1 MAIERD
7 INKKKNKER
16 EPAQKATPMKP
27 FKAFGKKG
35 LKSPTYGR
43 RNPHKDHGDK
53 KPSLKTKASIIKEKA
68 KKGQGLAR
76 GGMVKSIIKLIPGF
90 APVPRSG
97 TVSTIQKS
105 ASAFVKRRKQTGPKS
120 VMPIKKAMGG
130 EASTSISRAELMMK
144 NREKR
149 RKETQEMLRRLYG
162 KNKIVPKKKPLK
174 KKDGGDIRERIQKD
188 MIKRNPQD
196 FDLNTGARLTD
207 KAKMD
212 RIKKARDKAK
222 SKPKRKIF

>member
-7 INKKKNKER
+7 INKKKKKES
-16 EPAQKATPMKP
+16 EPAQKMPPMKP
-27 FKAFGKKG
+27 FGKRG
-35 LKSPTYGR
+35 LQSPTYTK
-43 RNPHKDHGDK
+43 RNPHRDSGDK

-97 TVSTIQKS
+97 TLSTIQKS

-130 EASTSISRAELMMK
+130 QASESVARSRVLADQKARDRQRLMD
-144 NREKR
+144 
-149 RKETQEMLRRLYG
+149 MLDRL
-162 KNKIVPKKKPLK
+162 KKKP
-174 KKDGGDIRERIQKD
+174 GGAGKPKII
-188 MIKRNPQD
+188 
-196 FDLNTGARLTD
+196 
-207 KAKMD
+207 
-212 RIKKARDKAK
+212 
-222 SKPKRKIF
+222 PKRKPRKDPKTGK